1 MHPVVPPDK
10 HFEGLV
16 DDDGEWCEV
25 QTIEYEIPRFDYVS
39 TRELND
45 ILQELAVSN

>member
-1 MHPVVPPDK
+1 MPPDK

-16 DDDGEWCEV
+16 DDDGEWYPV
-25 QTIEYEIPRFDYVS
+25 QTMEYDIPRFDYAP
-39 TRELND
+39 TRELNY